1 MLRMNRFV
9 LSALAVGL
17 LLAGSSRAADTMLD
31 SLKKGT
37 PELKSAGALT
47 FGPQGILFVADPQGA
62 AVFAIDTEDRT
73 AAKSTDRPKVEGIDE
88 KIASILGVDTKQL
101 LFNDMAVN
109 PISGNTYL
117 SMSRGK
123 GADAKPAIVKVDRAG
138 KVSDFPLKDVK
149 FSKTTLPNAP
159 ADDSK
164 TRKDAITCIAFAK
177 DKLYVAGLSNE
188 EFASKLR
195 SIPFPFTE
203 ADKGTSIEMYHG
215 SHGKIET
222 ASPIRTFIPFDI
234 GGETNLLAAY
244 TCTPLVKVPVSE
256 LKPGEKVKGVTIAEL
271 GNMNTPLDMVVYT
284 KDGKKYILVANT
296 ARGLMKVSTDGIDK
310 AEPIT
315 SKVAGTA
322 GLKYETI
329 KGAEGVVQLDAFDK
343 EHALVL
349 MKTKGGAYNL
359 DTIDLP

>member
-1 MLRMNRFV
+1 MNRLA

-17 LLAGSSRAADTMLD
+17 LLAGSSRAADAMLD

-37 PELKSAGALT
+37 PEMKSATALT

-62 AVFAIDTEDRT
+62 AIFAIDTEDR
-73 AAKSTDRPKVEGIDE
+73 AASKDAARPKVEGLDE
-88 KIASILGVDTKQL
+88 KIASILGVDAKQL
-101 LFNDMAVN
+101 LFNDLAVN
-109 PISGNTYL
+109 PLSGNTYL

-123 GADAKPAIVKVDRAG
+123 GADAKPAIIKVDRSG
-138 KVSDFPLKDVK
+138 KVMDLPLKDVK
-149 FSKTTLPNAP
+149 FSKVTLPNP
-159 ADDSK
+159 AADQK
-164 TRKDAITCIAFAK
+164 RKDAITCIAFVK

-195 SIPFPFTE
+195 SIPFPFAD

-215 SHGKIET
+215 SHGRIET

-256 LKPGEKVKGVTIAEL
+256 LKPGEKVKGMTIAEL
-271 GNMNTPLDMVVYT
+271 GNMNVPLDMVVYN
-284 KDGKKYILVANT
+284 KDGKRYILIANT
-296 ARGLMKVSTDGIDK
+296 SRGLMKVSTEGIDK
-310 AEPIT
+310 VEPINARVPT
-315 SKVAGTA
+315 TA

-329 KGAEGVVQLDAFDK
+329 KGVEGVVQLDAFDK

-349 MKTKGGAYNL
+349 VKTKGGTYNL
-359 DTIDLP
+359 DTIELP